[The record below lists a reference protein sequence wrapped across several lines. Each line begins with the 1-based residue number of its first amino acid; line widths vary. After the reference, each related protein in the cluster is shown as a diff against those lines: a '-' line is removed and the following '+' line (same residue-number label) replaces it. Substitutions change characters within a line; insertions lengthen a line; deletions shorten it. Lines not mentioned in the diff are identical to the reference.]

1 MAGRQRGEWNKDK
14 DSKGLSLIL
23 SIILVFCILGMVVF
37 SVARKISSEM
47 SASAIN
53 NLSES
58 LGLVKGTIEAILEKE
73 AEFQKL
79 IAQEA
84 VMFEDLE
91 GFIRSYKKNKTLV
104 KVSMIFAG
112 ETEGF
117 SNTGEVFTE

>member
-79 IAQEA
+79 IAQEIA
-84 VMFEDLE
+84 RMDNPEAY
-91 GFIRSYKKNKTLV
+91 IC
-104 KVSMIFAG
+104 AG
-112 ETEGF
+112 
-117 SNTGEVFTE
+117 SSDV